1 MLLLSAI
8 VSMLIRA
15 DPFELK
21 MESILYQSTTDWLV
35 DWRDYMMT
43 IDA

>member
-15 DPFELK
+15 DPFDLK
-21 MESILYQSTTDWLV
+21 TGSILYQSTTDWLA
-35 DWRDYMMT
+35 DWKDYMMT